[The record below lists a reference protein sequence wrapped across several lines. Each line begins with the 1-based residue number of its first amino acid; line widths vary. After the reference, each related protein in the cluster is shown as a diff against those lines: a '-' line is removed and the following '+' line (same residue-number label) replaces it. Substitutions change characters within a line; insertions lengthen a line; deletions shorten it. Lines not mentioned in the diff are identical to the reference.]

1 MTHPAANR
9 NVNAVP
15 LHIVCVKVFMDLPRS
30 LLRLVHAE
38 QESFLLVR
46 KLLLLTQFLFLFLQ
60 VLCFCATAFDSAQKC
75 FSHDPL
81 QGLLHV
87 IKHDLKTDLV
97 MGGNRKQ
104 YGSVLSSVFSNRE
117 CENKS
122 SDICTNGSNS
132 ASLRNIVPLP
142 EKTEFLKKKLTT
154 PSCSVH
160 KLILMS

>member
-87 IKHDLKTDLV
+87 IKHDLKTVVSFLQCFQTV
-97 MGGNRKQ
+97 
-104 YGSVLSSVFSNRE
+104 SVKIRVQIYVLME
-117 CENKS
+117 A
-122 SDICTNGSNS
+122 T
-132 ASLRNIVPLP
+132 LPL
-142 EKTEFLKKKLTT
+142 
-154 PSCSVH
+154 
-160 KLILMS
+160 

>member
-15 LHIVCVKVFMDLPRS
+15 LHIVCAKVFMDLPRS

-87 IKHDLKTDLV
+87 IKHDLKTVVSFLQCFQTV
-97 MGGNRKQ
+97 
-104 YGSVLSSVFSNRE
+104 SVKIRVQIYVLME
-117 CENKS
+117 A
-122 SDICTNGSNS
+122 T
-132 ASLRNIVPLP
+132 LPL
-142 EKTEFLKKKLTT
+142 
-154 PSCSVH
+154 
-160 KLILMS
+160 